1 MTPPRAKQRSAVHQP
16 LVPPA
21 GGVAVRM
28 YRLGLGDCFLLAFA
42 GGQRPVFV
50 LIDCGVHRKQPH
62 GSRRLQAAVADIV
75 ATTGGRLD
83 VVVVTSAREEHVAG
97 FLAAEQDLAK
107 NRLAIDRLWLPGTL
121 DPRDAQAPQRAAERR
136 ETWLAL
142 DAARRQLAAKSQA
155 APLGVAEQ
163 ELHERIE
170 EACLS
175 LGEMGE
181 GVIETAAL
189 ALLRRHARKV
199 SYLRPRERVLKIPGA
214 TSARAYVLG
223 PAGSETA
230 AMSKTTDAQSSL
242 VAALRAASSDLP
254 KRKAAATSDETDPS
268 DDARQELSQPFSQA
282 CRISLAEAQ
291 ADPYLRTFFGL
302 DQSGGSF
309 LGSDVGSEWLGAAE
323 RWAQDESR
331 HAHEA
336 SLALAL
342 EIGAPRTGRVLL
354 FPGDAQTGEWLA
366 WSRLRWGSPKRPITV
381 ADLFA
386 RTAVYKVADHG
397 SGMSTPR
404 HDETERPFGWGQMPA
419 GLVALLPV
427 DEAVARALPGW
438 NMPAPPLR
446 AALLTKASQ
455 SLLRGDNADP
465 QAATPPEKWQNVPGL
480 AKARWRSSSA
490 RAAGSHEPLYYDI
503 VLK

>member
-1 MTPPRAKQRSAVHQP
+1 MTAPRVKQRSAVHQP

-21 GGVAVRM
+21 GGVAIRM

-42 GGQRPVFV
+42 GDERPVFV

-75 ATTGGRLD
+75 ATTGGQLD
-83 VVVVTSAREEHVAG
+83 VVLVTSAREEHVAG

-107 NRLAIDRLWLPGTL
+107 KRLAIDRLWLPGTL
-121 DPRDAQAPQRAAERR
+121 DPSDAQAPQRAVERR
-136 ETWLAL
+136 EAWLAL
-142 DAARRQLAAKSQA
+142 DAARRQLATKSQVS
-155 APLGVAEQ
+155 PLGAAEQ

-175 LGEMGE
+175 LGETGQ
-181 GVIETAAL
+181 GVTETAAL
-189 ALLRRHARKV
+189 ALLRKHARKV
-199 SYLRPRERVLKIPGA
+199 SFLRPSERVRKIPGA

-223 PAGSETA
+223 PAAGETA
-230 AMSKTTDAQSSL
+230 PMGKATDAKSSL
-242 VAALRAASSDLP
+242 AAALHASSSGVADETHP
-254 KRKAAATSDETDPS
+254 SDE
-268 DDARQELSQPFSQA
+268 ARQELSQPFSQA

-291 ADPYLRTFFGL
+291 VNPYLRTFFGL
-302 DQSGGSF
+302 DQAGGSF
-309 LGSDVGSEWLGAAE
+309 LGSDIGSEWLGAAE
-323 RWAQDESR
+323 RWALNESR
-331 HAHEA
+331 HAPEA
-336 SLALAL
+336 CLALAL
-342 EIGAPRTGRVLL
+342 EIGAPRSGRVLL

-366 WSRLRWGSPKRPITV
+366 WSRLRWGSSKRPITV

-397 SGMSTPR
+397 SGLSTPK
-404 HDETERPFGWGQMPA
+404 HDEAERPFGWAQMPA

-438 NMPAPPLR
+438 NMPSPLLR
-446 AALLTKASQ
+446 EALLTKASQ
-455 SLLRGDNADP
+455 TLLRSDSTDP
-465 QAATPPEKWQNVPGL
+465 KAATPPQKWQSVPGL

-490 RAAGSHEPLYYDI
+490 RAAGSQEPLYYDI
-503 VLK
+503 VLKS